1 VAGRKSR
8 GHGEGTVYRR
18 ADGLWVAQLRLPTG
32 ERRTLYS
39 SKKSLVQAKLNA
51 LRRAAEDGTLPAIQG
66 RLRVDQY
73 LDQWLGASRASVRPS
88 TFVAH
93 ELNVRRLKQ
102 AFGRAQLSALTPP
115 MIQTAYAHLSAQ
127 GLAPRTVL
135 QTHTTLHRALQ
146 QAVRWG
152 ILVRNPA
159 SVVDRPRPNR
169 IEMSTLTLEQL
180 LQLFEA
186 ARGGRMYAL
195 FVVLGTSGMRLGE
208 ALGLKWDDIDLDG
221 GRLFV
226 RRALQRQTGLG
237 LVFVEPKTARSRR
250 TIHLTAVAVQALR
263 QHQDYTKLMRAVAR
277 DRWRE
282 SGLVFT
288 STVGDGMEA
297 GVVNDNLNRLLAKAG
312 LPKIRVH
319 DLRHTVATILLQ
331 GGAHPKLVQDLL
343 GHSTVTLTLDTY
355 SHVTPAMHLEAT
367 QRLDAAMNA
376 GLRRLAELPAPP
388 DRVEDTASPFQRA
401 LPDPAVKF

>member
-1 VAGRKSR
+1 MRDLWQYAAVAGRKSR
-8 GHGEGTVYRR
+8 GHGEGTIYRR

-39 SKKSLVQAKLNA
+39 SKKSVVQAKLNA
-51 LRRAAEDGTLPAIQG
+51 LRRAAEDGTLAANQARI
-66 RLRVDQY
+66 RVDQY
-73 LDQWLGASRASVRPS
+73 LDQWLEASKASVRPS

-93 ELNVRRLKQ
+93 ELNVRRLKT
-102 AFGRAQLSALTPP
+102 AFGRAQLSALTPA
-115 MIQTAYAHLSAQ
+115 MIQTAYAHLSGQ

-169 IEMSTLTLEQL
+169 IEMSTLTLEEL
-180 LQLFEA
+180 LRLFET

-195 FVVLGTSGMRLGE
+195 FVLLGTSGMRVGE
-208 ALGLKWDDIDLDG
+208 ALGLKWEDVDLEG
-221 GRLFV
+221 ARLHV
-226 RRALQRQTGLG
+226 RRALQRQTGAG

-250 TIHLTAVAVQALR
+250 TVHLTAVAVQALR
-263 QHQDYTKLMRAVAR
+263 QHHGYTELMRAVAG
-277 DRWRE
+277 DQWRE

-288 STVGDGMEA
+288 STVGGGMEA
-297 GVVNDNLNRLLAKAG
+297 GVVNDNLKRLLVKAG

-355 SHVTPAMHLEAT
+355 SHVTPALHLEAT
-367 QRLDAAMNA
+367 QRLDAAMGASLN
-376 GLRRLAELPAPP
+376 RLTGLPAP
-388 DRVEDTASPFQRA
+388 A
-401 LPDPAVKF
+401 K